1 VGGGGGEFSFVL
13 HGEEGTAVFG
23 GGGGAVVIT
32 PADRIGT
39 DGTRVHI
46 DVGGMLLPLS
56 PVAVVVVVVE

>member
-13 HGEEGTAVFG
+13 HGEDGTAVA
-23 GGGGAVVIT
+23 GAVVIAPT
-32 PADRIGT
+32 DRIGT

-56 PVAVVVVVVE
+56 PVAVVLVVVE